1 MDRISIVCLP
11 LAKAAKER
19 APQRRKAGQ
28 GEDVMRQSADGGLR
42 GALLAGAALLA
53 PAAPAIAQ
61 TATEAPAQANDDAID
76 EIVVTARRREES
88 LQQVPLSVVAV
99 SAEELE
105 ARSISNLEDLGQST
119 PNFTFSETY
128 NGGAAAGLPFIRG
141 VGQIDS
147 HPGYDSPVGIYIDGV
162 YYGRMYGNNL
172 DTMELERIEVLR
184 GPQGTL
190 FGKNTSGGAINI
202 ITAQPDASGEGIS
215 GRVQGGFG
223 SRNLVDV
230 VTGAN
235 IPLVQDTLAL
245 RVAGSWSQQDGYA
258 ERADGQEMAN
268 TDRWSAR
275 AQLLFA
281 PTQSF
286 SALLSADVME
296 FDEANA
302 AYRLADTNPAVGPVA
317 AYNGARDPDYDN
329 RWISANP
336 YTFNATGPN
345 FSRGEIR
352 GVSLTLTADTA
363 FGAFKSITAYR
374 DMSVDIG
381 VDPDGSPVTII
392 DSYES
397 TDQDQVSQEFQLS
410 GEAFGDR
417 LQWVSGL
424 YYFQEDIVD
433 AQSFVLVPA
442 LFGGTRDFSRTLW
455 ATNESLAVYGQ
466 GTFNITDA
474 LRLTAGLRYTEDE
487 KTIQSDQHNYL
498 GALQFLTPLGV
509 HSSSAWSPRVG
520 LDYQLSPDIMVYVSA
535 AQGAKNGGF
544 NGRVG
549 RLSDFTEFQ
558 DETVWTYEAG
568 FRSEFWDGRARFN
581 VTAFFSDYE
590 DMQMTIS
597 GSTVVGGAPAPF
609 SLITNIPEAQIRG
622 GEVEFVAALTPSLRF
637 TSALGITEGEYTELP
652 TDAQFIAA
660 NLIHPDTE
668 FLNMPRV
675 SYTLGLEYTNTI
687 DRDVEMTARIDYA
700 HRSRTE
706 LTPENSSVIVQPAY
720 DLFNARIK
728 FEAVSG
734 LSVSLWGTNLTDEVY
749 AVGGGDDATRPGA
762 GLGFAIF
769 NMGPPR
775 TFGVTLQQNF

>member
-1 MDRISIVCLP
+1 MP
-11 LAKAAKER
+11 GK
-19 APQRRKAGQ
+19 
-28 GEDVMRQSADGGLR
+28 GEDVMGHAADRGLR
-42 GALLAGAALLA
+42 NVLLAGVALLA
-53 PAAPAIAQ
+53 PAAPAFAQ
-61 TATEAPAQANDDAID
+61 TAPASPPPAQASEDAID

-88 LQQVPLSVVAV
+88 LQQVPLSVAAI
-99 SAEELE
+99 SGEELE

-147 HPGYDSPVGIYIDGV
+147 HPAYDSPVGIYIDGV

-172 DTMELERIEVLR
+172 DMMDLERVEVLR

-202 ITAQPDASGEGIS
+202 ITAEPDASDDDIS
-215 GRVQGGFG
+215 GRLQLGSG
-223 SRNLVDV
+223 SRNLLDV
-230 VTGAN
+230 VIGAN
-235 IPLVQDTLAL
+235 IPLIHDRLAL
-245 RVAGSWSQQDGYA
+245 RVAGSWSRQDGYA
-258 ERADGQEMAN
+258 ERTDGQDMAN
-268 TDRWSAR
+268 TDRWAGR
-275 AQLLFA
+275 TQLLFE
-281 PTQSF
+281 PTQNF
-286 SALLSADVME
+286 SALLSADWME
-296 FDEANA
+296 FDERNA

-317 AYNGARDPDYDN
+317 AYNGARDPDYDD
-329 RWISANP
+329 RWISSNP

-352 GVSLTLTADTA
+352 GIALTLTADTS
-363 FGAFKSITAYR
+363 FGTLKSITAYR

-392 DSYES
+392 DSFEFA
-397 TDQDQVSQEFQLS
+397 DQEQLSQELQLS
-410 GEAFGDR
+410 GDAFGDR
-417 LQWVSGL
+417 LQWVTGL
-424 YYFQEDIVD
+424 YYFREDIVD

-442 LFGGTRDFSRTLW
+442 LFAGTRNFSRTLW
-455 ATNESLAVYGQ
+455 AENESLAVYGQ
-466 GTFNITDA
+466 GTFNLTDA

-487 KTIQSDQHNYL
+487 KAIQSDQRNYL
-498 GALQFLTPLGV
+498 GVLQFVTPLGE
-509 HSSSAWSPRVG
+509 HSSSAWSPRIG
-520 LDYQLSPDIMVYVSA
+520 LDYQVSPDIMIYVSA

-568 FRSEFWDGRARFN
+568 FRSEFWNGRARFN
-581 VTAFFSDYE
+581 ATAFFSDYS

-597 GSTVVGGAPAPF
+597 GSTVVAGAPAPF

-622 GEVEFVAALTPSLRF
+622 GEAEFIAALTPNLRF
-637 TSALGITEGEYTELP
+637 TSALGLTEGEYTELP

-660 NLIHPDTE
+660 NLIHPDTD

-675 SYTLGLEYTNTI
+675 SYTLGLEYTDTI
-687 DRDVEMTARIDYA
+687 AHDVELNARIDYA

-706 LTPENSSVIVQPAY
+706 LTPENSSVIFQPAY
-720 DLFNARIK
+720 GLLNARISL
-728 FEAVSG
+728 ETPSG
-734 LSVSLWGTNLTDEVY
+734 LSVALWGTNLTDEVY

-769 NMGPPR
+769 NMGPPQTIGLTVR
-775 TFGVTLQQNF
+775 QNF

>member
-1 MDRISIVCLP
+1 MVRSTD
-11 LAKAAKER
+11 LAR
-19 APQRRKAGQ
+19 
-28 GEDVMRQSADGGLR
+28 GL
-42 GALLAGAALLA
+42 LFAGAALISSS
-53 PAAPAIAQ
+53 PAAFAQ
-61 TATEAPAQANDDAID
+61 TATPEANVERDD

-147 HPGYDSPVGIYIDGV
+147 HPAYDSPVGIYIDGV

-172 DTMELERIEVLR
+172 DMMELTRVEVLR

-202 ITAQPDASGEGIS
+202 ITETPDVSDDEIS
-215 GRVQGGFG
+215 GRVQVGGG
-223 SRNLVDV
+223 SRNLLDII
-230 VTGAN
+230 TGAN
-235 IPLVQDTLAL
+235 VPLVQYTLAL
-245 RVAGSWSQQDGYA
+245 RLAGSWSQQDGYG
-258 ERADGQEMAN
+258 ERADGEEMAN
-268 TDRWSAR
+268 TDRWSGR
-275 AQLLFA
+275 AQLLFEPA
-281 PTQSF
+281 QNF
-286 SALLSADVME
+286 SALLSADWME

-302 AYRLADTNPAVGPVA
+302 AYQLADTNPAVGPVA
-317 AYNGARDPDYDN
+317 AYNGARDPDYDD
-329 RWISANP
+329 RWISPDP

-352 GVSLTLTADTA
+352 GVALTLTRDFS
-363 FGAFKSITAYR
+363 FGTLKSITAYR
-374 DMSVDIG
+374 DMSVGIG

-392 DSYES
+392 DSYEFA
-397 TDQDQVSQEFQLS
+397 DQDQVSQEFQLS
-410 GEAFGDR
+410 GGAFGER
-417 LQWVSGL
+417 LQWVAGL
-424 YYFQEDIVD
+424 YYFQEDITD
-433 AQSFVLVPA
+433 AQNFVLVPA
-442 LFGGTRDFSRTLW
+442 LFAGTRNFSRTLW
-455 ATNESLAVYGQ
+455 AENESLAVYGQ
-466 GTFNITDA
+466 GTFNLSDA

-498 GALQFLTPLGV
+498 GALQFITPVGL
-509 HSSSAWSPRVG
+509 HSSSAWSPRIG
-520 LDYQLSPDIMVYVSA
+520 LDYQLSPDVMIYVSA

-568 FRSEFWDGRARFN
+568 LRSEFWNGRARFN

-597 GSTVVGGAPAPF
+597 GSTVVAGAPAPF
-609 SLITNIPEAQIRG
+609 SLITNIPKAEIVG
-622 GEVEFVAALTPSLRF
+622 GEAEFSAALTPHLRF
-637 TSALGITEGEYTELP
+637 TSALGLTEGEYTELP

-675 SYTLGLEYTNTI
+675 SYTVGLEYTNTI
-687 DRDVEMTARIDYA
+687 DRDVEMVARIDYT

-720 DLFNARIK
+720 GLLNGRLS
-728 FEAVSG
+728 FESSNG
-734 LSVSLWGTNLTDEVY
+734 LSVSFWGTNLTDEVY

-775 TFGVTLQQNF
+775 TFGVTLEQRF